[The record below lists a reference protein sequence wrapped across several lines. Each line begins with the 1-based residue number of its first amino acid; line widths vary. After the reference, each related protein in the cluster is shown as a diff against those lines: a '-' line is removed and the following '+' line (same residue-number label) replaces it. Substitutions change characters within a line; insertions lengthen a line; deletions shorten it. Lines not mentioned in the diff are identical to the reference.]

1 MLLHPS
7 LKNLP
12 RTEPTRARAGRM
24 NLAAITDDI
33 GKNLLLYRSA
43 SRLLDERSFDLM
55 RIDEARM
62 TAVVEEL
69 GGYVVSDSPGMWY

>member
-1 MLLHPS
+1 
-7 LKNLP
+7 
-12 RTEPTRARAGRM
+12 M